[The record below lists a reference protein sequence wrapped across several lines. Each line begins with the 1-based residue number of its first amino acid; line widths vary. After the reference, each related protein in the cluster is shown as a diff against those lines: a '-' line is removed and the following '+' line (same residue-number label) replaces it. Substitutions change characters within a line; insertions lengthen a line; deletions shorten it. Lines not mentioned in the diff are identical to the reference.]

1 MIILY
6 ETALRVGELIDLNIN
21 DLFLD
26 ISTPYMLVHGKGD
39 KERIVNI
46 SSKAVEHLNNY
57 IKIYKPTSY
66 VFYSVINGNKN
77 MLSEST
83 IETFI
88 QKYANKIKEEHP
100 DVDIPLKVHPHMF
113 RRSRAT
119 HLYQDGVPI
128 ELVSRMLGHS
138 STDTTRKHYA
148 KPSLEQMKK
157 VIENENDI
165 DVLPEWDDE
174 DEIAKQFGIR

>member
-1 MIILY
+1 
-6 ETALRVGELIDLNIN
+6 
-21 DLFLD
+21 
-26 ISTPYMLVHGKGD
+26 
-39 KERIVNI
+39 
-46 SSKAVEHLNNY
+46 
-57 IKIYKPTSY
+57 
-66 VFYSVINGNKN
+66 
-77 MLSEST
+77 
-83 IETFI
+83 
-88 QKYANKIKEEHP
+88 
-100 DVDIPLKVHPHMF
+100 MF